1 MAKGT
6 TVSEAAH
13 KWVNG
18 FNAIPRGMIEQL
30 MRNHPDDWTELTIM
44 DEEQENYYTDLLPMW
59 GTMWSFGDACDD
71 YWLEKLNGIE
81 IMSKC
86 GFRIYEH
93 DEFGYFFGID
103 GAGYDFYTE
112 HWIPLYKKRGLQWHD
127 PTTEYMSSKIAKILK
142 RFIEDKEIVEK
153 LVKLKANQTVKI
165 GGYYGGFLSST
176 QIQKLTETGLFE
188 AKHKHEKVQEM
199 HGEEANNYYVVRRI

>member
-1 MAKGT
+1 MSKGT
-6 TVSEAAH
+6 TISEAAH

-30 MRNHPDDWTELTIM
+30 MRDHPNDWTELTVM
-44 DEEQENYYTDLLPMW
+44 NEEQESYYTGLLPMW
-59 GTMWSFGDACDD
+59 GMMWSFGDSCDD
-71 YWLEKLNGIE
+71 HWLEELNGIE

-127 PTTEYMSSKIAKILK
+127 P
-142 RFIEDKEIVEK
+142 
-153 LVKLKANQTVKI
+153 I
-165 GGYYGGFLSST
+165 G
-176 QIQKLTETGLFE
+176 K
-188 AKHKHEKVQEM
+188 
-199 HGEEANNYYVVRRI
+199 